1 MFSKPGIILSNKRTL
16 KRSAKRLRLL
26 TWMIIVYLIMALV
39 WWSVLLHA
47 KNKESF
53 EAKAVIMRYE
63 LLLNSKE
70 SVQELETYA
79 PYIQLKAKY
88 NKQKYMI
95 YGEGLIFVLTLAIG
109 IWLMNKGFVK
119 EIKLAEQQK
128 NFLLSITHELKSPL
142 AGMKI
147 VLETLKKHKLDET
160 KKELLLTNGL
170 QDADRLEN
178 LVSNLLLAS
187 RIDGGYKPILESHS
201 LFRILQEAVQLHK
214 QRVPTAIIELNGNNE
229 ISLFCDYAGLQ
240 TVFKNLFENA
250 AKYSP
255 AHTPITVD
263 MNESDKNTIRISIS
277 DQGPGIPDKEKN
289 LVFEKFYR
297 IGSEE
302 TRRTKG
308 TGLGLYLVKG
318 IIMAHKGQIEII
330 DNPKGGAT
338 FIIELPKNENV

>member
-1 MFSKPGIILSNKRTL
+1 MRF
-16 KRSAKRLRLL
+16 L

-39 WWSVLLHA
+39 WWSVLLHT

-53 EAKAVIMRYE
+53 EAKAVIMQYE
-63 LLLNSKE
+63 LLLNTKDSMQK
-70 SVQELETYA
+70 LETYA

-147 VLETLKKHKLDET
+147 VMETLKKHSLDEP
-160 KKELLLTNGL
+160 KRELLLKNGL

-178 LVSNLLLAS
+178 LVSNLLLAA
-187 RIDGGYKPILESHS
+187 RMDGGYRPILESHS
-201 LFRILQEAVQLHK
+201 LHSILQEAMQLHK
-214 QRVPTAIIELNGNNE
+214 QRVPNAHITISGNDQVT
-229 ISLFCDYAGLQ
+229 LDCDFSGLQ

-250 AKYSP
+250 EKYSP
-255 AHTPITVD
+255 NQSGITIGIKD
-263 MNESDKNTIRISIS
+263 NDRNTISITISDK
-277 DQGPGIPDKEKN
+277 GPGIPDREKN

-308 TGLGLYLVKG
+308 TGLGLYLVRG
-318 IIMAHKGQIEII
+318 IITAHNGQITVE
-330 DNPKGGAT
+330 DNPGGGAT
-338 FIIELPKNENV
+338 FIIELPKNQA

>member
-1 MFSKPGIILSNKRTL
+1 L
-16 KRSAKRLRLL
+16 KRSAKRLRFL

-39 WWSVLLHA
+39 WWSVLLHT

-53 EAKAVIMRYE
+53 EAKAVIMQYE
-63 LLLNSKE
+63 LLLDTRDSM
-70 SVQELETYA
+70 QRLETHA

-142 AGMKI
+142 AGMKL
-147 VLETLKKHKLDET
+147 VMETLKKHNLDEP
-160 KKELLLTNGL
+160 KRELLLKNGL

-178 LVSNLLLAS
+178 LVSNLLLAA
-187 RIDGGYKPILESHS
+187 RIDGGYRPILESHS
-201 LFRILQEAVQLHK
+201 IHSILQEAIQLHK
-214 QRVPTAIIELNGNNE
+214 QRFPIANITISGNDRVT
-229 ISLFCDYAGLQ
+229 LDCDFAGLQ

-250 AKYSP
+250 EKYSP
-255 AHTPITVD
+255 NHSSITIGIKD
-263 MNESDKNTIRISIS
+263 NDRNTISISIS
-277 DQGPGIPDKEKN
+277 DKGPGIPDREKN

-318 IIMAHKGQIEII
+318 IIMALGGQIAIE
-330 DNPKGGAT
+330 DNPGGGAT
-338 FIIELPKNENV
+338 FIIELPKNQT